1 MRSTC
6 LLIAIDW
13 GHAGPGSRLMRIA
26 LYYPRALVGD
36 GGMSWAV
43 RRLANGLAN
52 AGGDVTVLFDEHGE
66 LPSGSGVRWVAV
78 RHRKR
83 RLGRVPVGLEESLSG
98 SDVLVL
104 HSAWAAHNI
113 KAARVARRAGVPY
126 VLAPRGAY
134 DPHIL
139 RRKRFLK
146 GAWWLGLER
155 PLLRH
160 ARAVH
165 VFFDSERAHLR
176 ALKYPGQVIVAPNG
190 VDPQDEARWDGGSGG
205 YVLWI
210 GRFDPEHKGL
220 DLLLRAVAQLPRP
233 ARPSIRLH
241 GPDWR
246 GRKQAV
252 RTMVD
257 ELQLRDSVTVA
268 EPVYEDAKRD
278 VLARASGFVYPS
290 RWEGFGNS
298 VAEAVSMAVPS
309 LVTPYPLGRYLAD
322 RGGAFLAEPT
332 PAGLAAGLEELTSPR
347 AGEVG
352 RTGAEVVRRELSWD
366 SVARSWLSQL
376 EDVV

>member
-1 MRSTC
+1 
-6 LLIAIDW
+6 
-13 GHAGPGSRLMRIA
+13 MRIA

-36 GGMSWAV
+36 GGMTWAV
-43 RRLANGLAN
+43 RKLAGGLAN
-52 AGGDVTVLFDEHGE
+52 AGGQVTVLFDEHGE
-66 LPSGSGVRWVAV
+66 QPSLPGVRWVAV
-78 RHRKR
+78 RHRETR
-83 RLGRVPVGLEESLSG
+83 VGRVPVGLEGAVSG
-98 SDVLVL
+98 ADVLVL
-104 HSAWAAHNI
+104 HSAWAAHNV

-139 RRKRFLK
+139 RRKRLLK
-146 GAWWLGLER
+146 GAWWLALER

-176 ALKYPGQVIVAPNG
+176 ALKYPGEVIVAPNG
-190 VDPQDEARWDGGSGG
+190 VDTQNEARWDGGTGG

-220 DLLLRAVAQLPRP
+220 DLLLKAVAHLPPPRRP
-233 ARPSIRLH
+233 AVRLH

-246 GRKQAV
+246 GRKQTV
-252 RTMVD
+252 RTMVRD
-257 ELQLRDSVTVA
+257 LRLGDTVTVA
-268 EPVYEDAKRD
+268 EPVYDEAKQE

-298 VAEAVSMAVPS
+298 VAEAVSMAIPS
-309 LVTPYPLGRYLAD
+309 LVTPYPLGRFLAD

-332 PAGLAAGLEELTSPR
+332 PAGLAYGLEELLSPR

-366 SVARSWLSQL
+366 HVARSWLSQL
-376 EDVV
+376 EAVA